1 MADRR
6 KAPRR
11 PTTPGGDGERGPG
24 AYVTAADVARE
35 AGVSPATVSLVVNG
49 KAGGRV
55 SLETQRTI
63 HEAVA
68 RLGYRVDVFARG
80 LATGRRHTVA
90 LVTPDVADPF
100 FSQVAMGVSRALQGR
115 YQLILV
121 ATGDPTAVAP
131 PRLDDLLAMRVD
143 GMLIESTAAALLGSA
158 RPPCPVVILDAP
170 GSDGD
175 DPRVDFDIRSGS
187 KQLAVHLRDFG
198 HRSIGYLDWVADSP
212 TFRARREAFVQ
223 AFERRGPLGAT
234 VHVRQSRIE
243 IEDAAVVFRKVW
255 LAWQAEG
262 VTAVVCATDLQAYGV
277 LRTAREDG
285 IAVPGRLSVAGF
297 NDLEFSQVADP
308 PLTSVSLPALLLG
321 ERSAE
326 LLRKLIDGTAVTR
339 RLLLATALRVRS
351 STAAA
356 NALRGSDDGRSSSGR
371 RLVGH

>member
-1 MADRR
+1 MDQRR
-6 KAPRR
+6 KGPTRR
-11 PTTPGGDGERGPG
+11 SKGSGDGGLAP
-24 AYVTAADVARE
+24 ATYVTAADVARE
-35 AGVSPATVSLVVNG
+35 AGVSAATVSLVVNG

-55 SLETQRTI
+55 SLETQQKI

-68 RLGYRVDVFARG
+68 RLGYRVDAFARG

-121 ATGDPTAVAP
+121 ATGDPAAVAP

-143 GMLIESTAAALLGSA
+143 GMLIESTAAALLGPA

-175 DPRVDFDIRSGS
+175 DPRVDFDIGAGAE
-187 KQLAVHLRDFG
+187 KLATHLLDLG

-212 TFRARREAFVQ
+212 TFSMRREAFVA
-223 AFERRGPLGAT
+223 AFSRRRRIGAAI
-234 VHVRQSRIE
+234 HMAESRIE
-243 IEDAAVVFRKVW
+243 IDNAAIAFRDVW
-255 LAWQAEG
+255 PEWRAKG

-277 LRTAREDG
+277 LRTAREAG

-308 PLTSVSLPALLLG
+308 PLTSVSLPAVLLG

-326 LLRKLIDGTAVTR
+326 LLRELIDGTAVSR
-339 RLLLATALRVRS
+339 QLVLATDLRIRA
-351 STAAA
+351 STATAYTG
-356 NALRGSDDGRSSSGR
+356 RGKT
-371 RLVGH
+371 